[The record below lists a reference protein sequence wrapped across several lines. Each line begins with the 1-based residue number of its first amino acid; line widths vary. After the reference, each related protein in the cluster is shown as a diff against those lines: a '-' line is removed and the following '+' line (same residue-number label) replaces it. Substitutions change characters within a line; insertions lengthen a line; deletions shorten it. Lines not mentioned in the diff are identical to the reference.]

1 MSETERRQ
9 RLVDVCAGLPEV
21 VADGEGHI
29 RFAVR
34 GKTFAYYLEDHH
46 GDGRIAVCCK
56 APPGDQ
62 EALVATDPE
71 RFYLP
76 AYLARYGWISLRLDL
91 PALDWEEVSE
101 LVVDSY
107 RLVAPK
113 RLATVAAEA
122 IQA

>member
-1 MSETERRQ
+1 MCETERRQ
-9 RLVDVCAGLPEV
+9 RLVDVCTGLPEV
-21 VADGEGHI
+21 VAEGDRHF

-34 GKTFAYYLEDHH
+34 GRTFAYYLDDHH

-56 APPGDQ
+56 ASPGDQ
-62 EALVATDPE
+62 EALIAMDPE

-76 AYLARYGWISLRLDL
+76 AYLARYGWVSLRLDL
-91 PALDWEEVSE
+91 PAVDWGEVSE

-113 RLATVAAEA
+113 RLAAAVAEA
-122 IQA
+122 NRG

>member
-9 RLVDVCAGLPEV
+9 RLVDVCTGPPEV
-21 VADGEGHI
+21 VAEGEGHI

-34 GKTFAYYLEDHH
+34 GKPFAYYLEDHH

-76 AYLARYGWISLRLDL
+76 AYLARYGWISLRLDR

-113 RLATVAAEA
+113 RLAAVAAEA
-122 IQA
+122 TQA

>member
-1 MSETERRQ
+1 MRASERRQ
-9 RLVDVCAGLPEV
+9 RLVDVCTGLPEV
-21 VADGEGHI
+21 VAEGDRHI

-34 GKTFAYYLEDHH
+34 GRTFAYYLDDHH

-62 EALVATDPE
+62 EALIAMDPE

-76 AYLARYGWISLRLDL
+76 AYLARYGWISLRIDL
-91 PALDWEEVSE
+91 PAVDWEEVSE

-113 RLATVAAEA
+113 RLAAVAVEA
-122 IQA
+122 SQA